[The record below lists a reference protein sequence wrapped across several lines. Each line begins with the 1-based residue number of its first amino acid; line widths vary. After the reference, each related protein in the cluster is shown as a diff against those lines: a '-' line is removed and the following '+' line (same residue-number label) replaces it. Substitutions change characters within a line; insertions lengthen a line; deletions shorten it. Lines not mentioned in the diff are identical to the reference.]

1 MGLEQ
6 IMAHFTSAYEAVSS
20 HIRPADTEETPPLPY
35 FSTDPFRQLRLKR
48 TSVEGLCAAASI
60 LIFEVFPKA
69 TGIDN
74 LRFHKPESLTISE
87 VVSVDPDN
95 LLRVLP
101 TYLPFKSLRWLP

>member
-1 MGLEQ
+1 MKPFQAIYGLP
-6 IMAHFTSAYEAVSS
+6 IPKKPRHW
-20 HIRPADTEETPPLPY
+20 PY

-69 TGIDN
+69 TGVGG
-74 LRFHKPESLTISE
+74 LRFRGPGSLTVGG
-87 VVSVDPDN
+87 VVGVDPDN